1 MSTIVSSSLINQ
13 LGVLGKMTRCT
24 RHCNW
29 RCTPSIPVKLL
40 FKLKT
45 CLTGPKL
52 LKGGKNSKAYLSRQ
66 RFGAFKLNALGNPD
80 LWEKLL
86 DEGVARLWNALAGI
100 FIILCRVLTIKKRTL
115 LVRILKIRIQF

>member
-1 MSTIVSSSLINQ
+1 
-13 LGVLGKMTRCT
+13 MTRCT
-24 RHCNW
+24 RPRNW
-29 RCTPSIPVKLL
+29 RCTPSIPVTLL

-52 LKGGKNSKAYLSRQ
+52 LKGGKNKHSKAYLSRQ

-86 DEGVARLWNALAGI
+86 DEGVARLWNAPAGV
-100 FIILCRVLTIKKRTL
+100 FIILSRVLTIKKRTL
-115 LVRILKIRIQF
+115 LVRILKIKIQF